1 MKRTVNNTMEKYYY
15 ELHTHTSE
23 SSGCAGVC
31 AADSYRMLKD
41 AGARGMVVTDH
52 FQFWPGEEIY
62 DSEHWRGKVDYLLKG
77 YRALKEAAADD
88 PDFTVLLGFE
98 YRNCSNDND
107 ILVFGASEEFL
118 YANEWFGNLERHA
131 LRKLADENGILLIQA
146 HPFRGNCKP
155 EAPDFIH
162 GVEVYNE
169 VPRHNSKNELAL
181 AYAQEHGLIQTA
193 GSDFHWPE
201 DLARGGIVTDRP
213 ILDGKDLVE
222 ILRSGSYTLRHT

>member
-1 MKRTVNNTMEKYYY
+1 MAKYYY
-15 ELHTHTSE
+15 ELHTHTRE

-31 AADSYRMLKD
+31 AADSYKMLKE
-41 AGARGMVVTDH
+41 AGASGMVVTDH

-77 YRALKEAAADD
+77 YRALKEASSDD

-107 ILVFGASEEFL
+107 ILVFGATEEFL
-118 YANEWFGNLERHA
+118 YKNEWFGNLDRA
-131 LRKLADENGILLIQA
+131 SLRKLADENGILLVQA

-169 VPRHNSKNELAL
+169 VPRHDSKNGLAL
-181 AYAQEHGLIQTA
+181 A
-193 GSDFHWPE
+193 
-201 DLARGGIVTDRP
+201 
-213 ILDGKDLVE
+213 
-222 ILRSGSYTLRHT
+222 RSGACYHNGLFTVTERTLNRPAQQAQRFHKILANKRIWEELIKLTGKEPVRPLETYQKG